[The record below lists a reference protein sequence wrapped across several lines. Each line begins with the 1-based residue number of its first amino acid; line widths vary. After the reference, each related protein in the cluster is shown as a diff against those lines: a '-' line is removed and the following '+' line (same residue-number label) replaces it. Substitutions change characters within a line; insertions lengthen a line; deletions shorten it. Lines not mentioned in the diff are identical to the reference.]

1 MREKN
6 MNENELCLLHKIRT
20 DLSLL
25 YDDVT
30 GDVSDFKDYVRTVSG
45 VVDMIDAH
53 LKTVEFK
60 AIKIKSKKYP
70 EYGIYTMHVLKT
82 PPDWGDGYDSWVEEL
97 GRATVVGSGET
108 EQEAIDSCIECLDW
122 VIEHWVERG
131 FDFPKGEEENE

>member
-6 MNENELCLLHKIRT
+6 MNELHLLHKIKT

-30 GDVSDFKDYVRTVSG
+30 GGVSDIKHYIRTVSG
-45 VVDMIDAH
+45 VVDMIEAH
-53 LKTVEFK
+53 FKTVEFK
-60 AIKIKSKKYP
+60 TIKVSSKKYP

-82 PPDWGDGYDSWVEEL
+82 PPDWGDGYDSWIEEL
-97 GRATVVGSGET
+97 GRATVVGGGET

-122 VIEHWVERG
+122 IIEHWIERG
-131 FDFPKGEEENE
+131 FDVPKGEYNE